1 MPAADSLRN
10 GCVPSTAGI
19 AVVEKIK
26 YISFP
31 NGHAVMAWN

>member
-1 MPAADSLRN
+1 MPAADRLCH
-10 GCVPSTAGI
+10 GCYPNTAGI

-31 NGHAVMAWN
+31 NGHAVMA